1 MIVDEFRRQ
10 KIELAFQNL
19 FVLDVSFNDLFEK
32 DYNFQNYNLSIIF
45 LIFVSILFNNQLFFF
60 DYFVNLFFV
69 YNDILLNDFWN
80 SIFMSY
86 LDNELDNILFKS
98 IKERIVQFIFRFS
111 LQSVVTSSSLF
122 LVMYLFGFNVS
133 QYSLGVG
140 SSLDLEI
147 VIRMF

>member
-32 DYNFQNYNLSIIF
+32 DYIFQNYNLSIIF
-45 LIFVSILFNNQLFFF
+45 LIFVLILFNNQLFFF

-140 SSLDLEI
+140 LSLDLEI

>member
-32 DYNFQNYNLSIIF
+32 DYIFQNYNLSIIF
-45 LIFVSILFNNQLFFF
+45 LIFVLILFNNQLFFF

-80 SIFMSY
+80 SIFTSY

-98 IKERIVQFIFRFS
+98 IKERIVQFIFRLS
-111 LQSVVTSSSLF
+111 LQLVVTSSSLF

-140 SSLDLEI
+140 LSLDLEI

>member
-32 DYNFQNYNLSIIF
+32 DYIFQNYNLSIIF

-80 SIFMSY
+80 SIFTSY